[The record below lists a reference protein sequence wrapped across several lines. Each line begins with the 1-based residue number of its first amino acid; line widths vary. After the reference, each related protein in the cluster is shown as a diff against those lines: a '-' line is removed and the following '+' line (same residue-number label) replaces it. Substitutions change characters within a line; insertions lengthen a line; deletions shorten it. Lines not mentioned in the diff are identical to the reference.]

1 MVGKGFPSQGSP
13 SLSSVTQ
20 ESPRRECILK
30 GNDVGGRRV
39 SQESPGLGSR
49 PRRDDSRSL
58 PKPSASAAALTGESP
73 AQLGGGPMDPR
84 RFRSSLV
91 PGTQLRKTWFLPS
104 KDVQPRKRLLVPES
118 PYSYLHTGDKI
129 VSDKAARRKQGTT
142 PHSQAPV
149 HTGVQNMP
157 PLPRGR
163 SSDPSS
169 SSCTPSISFTGRG
182 GCLGVD
188 VSPNF
193 RKKP

>member
-104 KDVQPRKRLLVPES
+104 KDVQPRKRLSLSLRIPTCTPETRLYLTKLQEGNRA
-118 PYSYLHTGDKI
+118 PLHTAKHLYTQGCKTCLH
-129 VSDKAARRKQGTT
+129 SPEGGALTPLLPAAPPPFPSQG
-142 PHSQAPV
+142 
-149 HTGVQNMP
+149 GVA
-157 PLPRGR
+157 
-163 SSDPSS
+163 
-169 SSCTPSISFTGRG
+169 
-182 GCLGVD
+182 VW
-188 VSPNF
+188 V
-193 RKKP
+193 